1 MDTQI
6 RILFALMMR
15 EMSTRFGRSSGGF
28 VWAFLEPVGFIAL
41 LSLIFV
47 FMSRSPP
54 LGPSFPLFYATGF
67 LPFYIFKTVSAVTS
81 HAVRYNHAL
90 LSYPSVTPTDTVLA
104 RFLLQSLTNCIVT
117 LGILG
122 GLLMIIDYAPVLQ
135 PVVLVKAVGLATLLG
150 LGIGTLNAV
159 LFHIWPVWERCYA
172 ILTHPLLII
181 SGIFYLPDLL
191 PPDIRDAL
199 YWNPVVHPVSLM
211 RTGVYAHYEGSHIDT
226 AYVAWLGVVTFLAGL
241 FLLHLFRA
249 RLTEQ

>member
-1 MDTQI
+1 
-6 RILFALMMR
+6 MMR

-28 VWAFLEPVGFIAL
+28 VWAFLEPAGFIML

-54 LGPSFPLFYATGF
+54 LGSSFPLFYASGF

-90 LSYPSVTPTDTVLA
+90 LTYPNVTPTDTILA
-104 RFLLQSLTNCIVT
+104 RFMLQTLTNCLVT
-117 LGILG
+117 IGILG
-122 GLLMIIDYAPVLQ
+122 GLLAVVDYAPVISAGI
-135 PVVLVKAVGLATLLG
+135 LVQAVALASLLG

-159 LFHIWPVWERCYA
+159 LFHIWPVWERCYG

-181 SGIFYLPDLL
+181 SGIFYLPDML
-191 PPDIRDAL
+191 PPNIRDAL

-211 RTGVYAHYEGSHIDT
+211 RTGVYAHYEGVHVDIG
-226 AYVAWLGVVTFLAGL
+226 YVAWLGVSTFLAGMC
-241 FLLHLFRA
+241 LLHLFRA